1 MDARAPNAK
10 PYAWR
15 AGIVPIALTL
25 ALAACG
31 GGGGGGGGGNNPP
44 PPGPPPPPP
53 PPTDPLYQ
61 VSNLSPFAGSCGGP
75 ANGGTV
81 FINAEV
87 EPYLAVDP
95 NNNQRM
101 VGAWQQDRWSNGSA
115 RGVVSGFSNDG
126 GLNWTLRPLPFSIC
140 GGGNATNGGNYARAT
155 DPWVTIT
162 PDGTVHAMGL
172 ATTGGSFQ
180 PGSVNAMLAV
190 RSVDGGNSWS
200 TVRTLIQDGAGF
212 FNDKNS
218 MTADPTRI
226 GYVYATW
233 DRLAA
238 GGGGPT
244 MFTRT
249 TDNGLSW
256 EPARAIFDPGS
267 ASQTIGNLIVVLEDG
282 TLVNLFTLIDGS
294 GPNERTSLQVMRST
308 NQGTTWSAP
317 VEVAELL
324 GIGAKDP
331 ETGAPVRDGAIL
343 GQIAAA
349 PTGNTL
355 YVVWQDARFTSGARD
370 AIAIS
375 RSTDGGLT
383 WSAPTRVSTDP
394 GVAAFTPSVHV
405 LDNGTV
411 GVTWYDFRSN
421 TGDSTTLPTDY
432 WLATSSNGGSTW
444 TETRVAPPFDLAIAA
459 NAGGLFVG
467 DYQALKDRNGV
478 FVPFFVRTGSN
489 TGNRSNVW
497 AAPAVSAVAATGIIT
512 PQAVGG
518 SRIAPAT
525 AVVPPRLRGKVERMV
540 EWNMQHR
547 VAGWGVVTMR
557 PPARPRD
564 PSARDLDTDRRR
576 GPGVRDD
583 R

>member
-1 MDARAPNAK
+1 MNARVPNA
-10 PYAWR
+10 R
-15 AGIVPIALTL
+15 SISLLVPVLLSL
-25 ALAACG
+25 ALAGCG
-31 GGGGGGGGGNNPP
+31 GGGGGGGGAPNPP
-44 PPGPPPPPP
+44 PAGPPPPPP

-61 VSNLSPFAGSCGGP
+61 VSNLSPFPGGCGGP
-75 ANGGTV
+75 ATGGTSYV
-81 FINAEV
+81 HAEV

-95 NNNQRM
+95 NNNLRM

-115 RGVVSGFSNDG
+115 RGVVSGFSSDG
-126 GLNWTLRPLPFSIC
+126 GVNWQLRSLPFSIC
-140 GGGNATNGGNYARAT
+140 GGGTAANGGNYARAT

-172 ATTGGSFQ
+172 ATSGGSFQ
-180 PGSVNAMLAV
+180 PGSSNAMLAV

-200 TVRTLIQDGAGF
+200 TPETLILDGQGF
-212 FNDKNS
+212 FNDKNA

-226 GYVYATW
+226 GYVYAVW

-256 EPARAIFDPGS
+256 EPAREIFDPGS
-267 ASQTIGNLIVVLEDG
+267 DSQTIGNLIVVLEDG

-294 GPNERTSLQVMRST
+294 TVSERTSLHVMRST
-308 NQGTTWSAP
+308 DQGTTWTAP
-317 VEVAELL
+317 VEIAEMLA
-324 GIGAKDP
+324 IGASDP

-349 PTGNTL
+349 PTGDTL
-355 YVVWQDARFTSGARD
+355 YVVWQDARFTNGARD

-375 RSTDGGLT
+375 RSTNGGLT
-383 WSAPTRVSTDP
+383 WSAPSRVSTNIN
-394 GVAAFTPSVHV
+394 VAAFTPSVHV
-405 LDNGTV
+405 LQDGTV

-421 TGDSTTLPTDY
+421 TSDPATLPTDY
-432 WLATSSNGGSTW
+432 WLAVSDDGGNTW
-444 TETRVAPPFDLAIAA
+444 AETRVAPPFNLTIAA
-459 NAGGLFVG
+459 NAGGYFVG

-478 FVPFFVRTGSN
+478 FVPFFVRTGSG
-489 TGNRSNVW
+489 TDNRSNVW
-497 AAPAVSAVAATGIIT
+497 SAPAISAGTVAGSITAQSTGK
-512 PQAVGG
+512 

-525 AVVPPRLRGKVERMV
+525 TVAGPRLRGRVARRI
-540 EWNMQHR
+540 EWTMQHR
-547 VAGWGVVTMR
+547 VPGWGVVTMQ
-557 PPARPRD
+557 PPLPPHD
-564 PSARDLDTDRRR
+564 PHARDREKPRP
-576 GPGVRDD
+576 GPGLRDD